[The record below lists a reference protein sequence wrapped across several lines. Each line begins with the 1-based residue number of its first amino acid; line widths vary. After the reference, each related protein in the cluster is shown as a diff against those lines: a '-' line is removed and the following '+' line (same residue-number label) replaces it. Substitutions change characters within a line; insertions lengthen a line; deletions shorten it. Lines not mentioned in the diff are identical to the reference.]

1 VAVPDTGLETAGS
14 HASRNVPTCAPGTR
28 AGAARQA
35 FAHRRFESAASI
47 AICDGDTLVGVVT
60 LEELLAAPDD
70 QPLSELMDADPPVV
84 APGVDREVAA
94 WRAVTRRET
103 ALAVVDERRRFLGM
117 IPPQEL
123 LAILLHEHDEDVARL
138 GGFLHSSSQA
148 RHALEEPVWHRVGH
162 RAPWLLVGLAGMLMS
177 AQLVGAFEAAL
188 QRDVMVAFFV
198 PGVVYLAD
206 AVGTQTETLFVRGL
220 SVGVSM
226 RHVVWREL
234 LTGWLIALAIAA
246 SFFPIALWWWERADL
261 AISVSVGLLVA
272 CSMAS
277 AIAMVIPWS
286 ITRAGWDPAL
296 GSGPLATV
304 IQDLASIAVY
314 LIVAMRVVG

>member
-1 VAVPDTGLETAGS
+1 VALPDALETAGS
-14 HASRNVPTCAPGTR
+14 HASMRVPICAPGTR
-28 AGAARQA
+28 AAAARQA
-35 FAHRRFESAASI
+35 FTHRRFDSAASI
-47 AICDGDTLVGVVT
+47 AICERDVLVGVVT
-60 LEELLAAPDD
+60 LEVLLAAPDD
-70 QPLSELMDADPPVV
+70 QPLSEMMDVDPPVV
-84 APGVDREVAA
+84 APGTDREVAA
-94 WRAVTRRET
+94 WRAVTRGET

-117 IPPQEL
+117 IPPQQL

-148 RHALEEPVWHRVGH
+148 RHALEERVWHRVGH
-162 RAPWLLVGLAGMLMS
+162 RTPWLLVGLAGMILS

-188 QRDVMVAFFV
+188 QRNVMVAFFV

-234 LTGWLIALAIAA
+234 VTGWLIALAIAA

-261 AISVSVGLLVA
+261 AISVSVALLVA

-277 AIAMVIPWS
+277 AIAMVIPLLL
-286 ITRAGWDPAL
+286 TRAGWDPAL

-314 LIVAMRVVG
+314 LIIAMHVVG